1 MATTRRPIRWTMT
14 SSYACQKCKQPLQLD
29 ASLADLTPSSYDLLA
44 STLASFPSRPQQPE
58 LGRISTPSDPKDVR
72 RRSLL
77 QAGNLASTPDSTI
90 PQLHRPIPSLPDAS
104 FVYLQDSVV
113 QKIPSSGVPQRSG
126 NVIAS
131 PQISNDSSSKTQSTP
146 VSPPTSPLSHKLKST
161 NKLFS
166 LLSTKTDIEHP
177 LCTECTDSLLKNL
190 TEQLKDTMRERD
202 GYIAFE
208 KELKKE
214 RHRDEE
220 PIEEIERRIERLK
233 EEEKL
238 AIEDLKEA
246 QQEKELLEDELRTLE
261 LEEKEL
267 EEEESE

>member
-1 MATTRRPIRWTMT
+1 MT
-14 SSYACQKCKQPLQLD
+14 SNYVCQKCRQPLHLD

-44 STLASFPSRPQQPE
+44 STLANFPNRPQQPD
-58 LGRISTPSDPKDVR
+58 LSRTAASNDAKSAR

-77 QAGNLASTPDSTI
+77 QADRDGGLAATPNSSGS
-90 PQLHRPIPSLPDAS
+90 QLHRPIPSLPDAS

-113 QKIPSSGVPQRSG
+113 QKIPSGVPQRPG
-126 NVIAS
+126 RAAS
-131 PQISNDSSSKTQSTP
+131 SSQQNSNDLTLKTETTA

-166 LLSTKTDIEHP
+166 LLSTKTDLEHP
-177 LCTECTDSLLKNL
+177 LCMECTDSLLKSL
-190 TEQLKDTMRERD
+190 SEQLKDTMRERD

-214 RHRDEE
+214 KHRDEE
-220 PIEEIERRIERLK
+220 PMEEIEKRIERLK

-246 QQEKELLEDELRTLE
+246 QREKDLLEEELKALE